1 MGSGSLD
8 STEGTRNG
16 ENWRM
21 KLEVENV
28 DLTDNSM
35 QRAVGTGPEF

>member
-1 MGSGSLD
+1 MGSGSLN

-16 ENWRM
+16 EDWRM

-28 DLTDNSM
+28 DLTVNYAKSSGDWS
-35 QRAVGTGPEF
+35 